1 MNVTRLL
8 KLSKTLEIKLK
19 KKIKSVK
26 KRVRH

>member
-19 KKIKSVK
+19 KKIKSAK

>member
-8 KLSKTLEIKLK
+8 KLSKTPEIKLK